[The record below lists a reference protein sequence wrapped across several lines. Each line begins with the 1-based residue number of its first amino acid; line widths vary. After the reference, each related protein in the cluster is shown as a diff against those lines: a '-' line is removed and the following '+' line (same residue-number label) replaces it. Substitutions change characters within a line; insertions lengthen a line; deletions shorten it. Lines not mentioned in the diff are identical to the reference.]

1 MKYDVYNENCPT
13 RKVLEIISDKWVIL
27 IVDKLSKKTYRF
39 GELKREIGG
48 ISQKVLS
55 ATLKKLENNGF
66 IFRQDYQILPL
77 KVEYSLT
84 PLGNSVGLICSDI
97 TRWAEKHIDEI
108 LHAQQVSLKERV

>member
-1 MKYDVYNENCPT
+1 MSINYDVYNENCPT
-13 RKVLEIISDKWVIL
+13 RQVLEIISDKWVIL
-27 IVDKLSKKTYRF
+27 IIDKLSKKTYRF

-66 IFRQDYQILPL
+66 VFRQDYNSLPL

-84 PLGNSVGLICSDI
+84 PLGINISQICTSI
-97 TRWAEKHIDEI
+97 TSWAEQHIDAI
-108 LHAQQVSLKERV
+108 LHAQQVLSK